1 MTRRLMMLF
10 GPAIAALFVLS
21 VAWSSLHAAE
31 PHDHDH
37 AEHPAEDVHDHAEH
51 DSHAGHDHAGH
62 DDHDDHEQGVEHID
76 EATMREFGIELA
88 QAAAGSLHRELRLP
102 GEVVFNAD
110 RIAHVT
116 PAVAGIATAVHCS
129 GGEHVERGHVMAT
142 LSSREL
148 AEARS
153 TYLAAHARL
162 ALAREN
168 RMRDERL
175 FEDKVGNE
183 RAVLEARQAERE
195 RDIELGLAESSLH
208 AIGYSHEQIE
218 ALRTLDDTRFNA
230 YELLSP
236 IDGIVISRHL
246 TIGEVVAPDDDD
258 APFVVADLSS
268 VWVNLTVYQRDLA
281 QVHAGQAVTLS
292 FGHDIPEA
300 TGTIAFV
307 SPALDEAT
315 RTATARIVLDNP
327 ERNWRPGLFVTGAI
341 HLERTGV
348 QGVVVPR
355 DAVQT
360 VDGRTVVF
368 IRTARGLEPAP
379 VVVGSGDS
387 RHVQIV
393 RGLEVGQTYVS
404 ANAFAVKAELNR
416 AALEHAGHAH

>member
-1 MTRRLMMLF
+1 MTPRPLKALTFLF
-10 GPAIAALFVLS
+10 ATGLVLGVALP
-21 VAWSSLHAAE
+21 SLRAAE

-37 AEHPAEDVHDHAEH
+37 ADHADEAR
-51 DSHAGHDHAGH
+51 DAH
-62 DDHDDHEQGVEHID
+62 DDHDDHGHAGQAGDDDHDDGVVRID

-88 QAAAGSLHRELRLP
+88 QAAAGSIRQTLRLP

-110 RIAHVT
+110 RMAHVT
-116 PAVAGIATAVHCS
+116 PAVSGIATGVHCS
-129 GGEHVERGHVMAT
+129 GGERVERGHVMAT

-153 TYLAAHARL
+153 VYLAAHARL

-168 RMRDERL
+168 LARDERL
-175 FEDKVGNE
+175 FQDKVGNE

-195 RDIELGLAESSLH
+195 RAIELGLAESSLH
-208 AIGYSHEQIE
+208 AIGYTHEQIE
-218 ALRTLDDTRFNA
+218 ALRTLDDTVFNA

-246 TIGEVVAPDDDD
+246 TIGEVIAPVDDE

-281 QVHAGQAVTLS
+281 RIDAGQVVALS
-292 FGHDIPEA
+292 FGHDIPDA
-300 TGTIAFV
+300 TGVVAFV

-327 ERNWRPGLFVTGAI
+327 DGHWRPGLFVTGTI
-341 HLERTGV
+341 RLKGTQV

-360 VDGRTVVF
+360 LDGQTVVF

-379 VVVGSGDS
+379 VVVGVGDGA
-387 RHVQIV
+387 HVQIV
-393 RGLEVGQTYVS
+393 RGLEAGQTFVA